1 MRVVHV
7 DVAVVPDQVEAFLA
21 ATRLNAAASRQ
32 EPGVLR
38 FDVVADRDDP
48 THVVLVEVYADED
61 APGAHKQTSHY
72 ATWRDTVAPMMPRP
86 RSATTFDAVDP
97 VDADAWRCGRP

>member
-7 DVAVVPDQVEAFLA
+7 DVAVLPDQVEAFLD
-21 ATRLNAAASRQ
+21 ATHANAAASRQ

-38 FDVVADRDDP
+38 FDVVQERDDP
-48 THVVLVEVYADED
+48 AHVVLVEVYADED
-61 APGAHKQTSHY
+61 APAAHKRTDHY
-72 ATWRDTVAPMMPRP
+72 AAWRDAVAPMMARP

-97 VDADAWRCGRP
+97 SAHDAWRCTER